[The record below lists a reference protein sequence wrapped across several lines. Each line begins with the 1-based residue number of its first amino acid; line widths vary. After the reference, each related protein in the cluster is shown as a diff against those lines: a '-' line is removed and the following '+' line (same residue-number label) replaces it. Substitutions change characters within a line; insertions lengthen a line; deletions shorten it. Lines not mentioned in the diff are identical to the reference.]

1 MKYSIYEL
9 ICPNSKER
17 YPFNVKYVGKTSLKG
32 LRRLVH
38 HLSDSC
44 RRRKNCSINIEK
56 DNWIVELV
64 ESFKF
69 PLCNVF
75 KDNLS
80 KKEVINEESLRIKE
94 LIAMGV
100 KLFNITH
107 NEDLTNPIVSKSR
120 MSKKPLYQKSIYVFN
135 LDLSLIKKFDN
146 ISDFCEMF
154 EIGSA
159 MFHYARKTKTVF
171 KHAYIVSN
179 KSSIDLSDVNIESY
193 RKNKVSCWSVKT
205 RTRVCYY
212 NGPAEA
218 AQQLGLKH
226 TVIRNWIKN
235 NRIIKSKFMITWG
248 DDIPLFPKR
257 FHVYKDGVFLESFY
271 TRPDTATYCGISL
284 HTINNYICGKTVNC
298 NGFHITKD

>member
-9 ICPNSKER
+9 ICPNSEKE

-44 RRRKNCSINIEK
+44 RRRKNYRMNIEK
-56 DNWIVELV
+56 DNWIIELV

-75 KDNLS
+75 KGNLS
-80 KKEVINEESLRIKE
+80 RRESINEESLRIKE
-94 LIAMGV
+94 LITMGV
-100 KLFNITH
+100 KLFNITY
-107 NEDLTNPIVSKSR
+107 NEDLTNPIVSRSR
-120 MSKKPLYQKSIYVFN
+120 MSKKLPYQKSIYVFN
-135 LDLSLIKKFDN
+135 LDLSLIRKFDS
-146 ISDFCEMF
+146 ISDFCKTF
-154 EIGSA
+154 ETSSA
-159 MFHYARKTKTVF
+159 MFYYVRKTKSVF
-171 KHAYIVSN
+171 KQTYIVSN
-179 KSSIDLSDVNIESY
+179 KSCIDFSDVNTQSY

-205 RTRVCYY
+205 RTRICYY
-212 NGPAEA
+212 NGSAEA

-235 NRIIKSKFMITWG
+235 NRVIKGKFMVTWG

-257 FHVYKDGVFLESFY
+257 FHVYKHGVLLESFY
-271 TRPDTATYCGISL
+271 TRPDTATYCDVSLYTIS
-284 HTINNYICGKTVNC
+284 NYICGKTTKC
-298 NGFHITKD
+298 NGFHITKE